1 MTAPQ
6 TQGMTQ
12 GPTQGPTHGLTF
24 GEAFSHITVGSSDMD
39 RSMRFYDAVLA
50 PLGLVRQKTFRAA
63 SGYGPKDFAG
73 INLPFWILRPR
84 DRNAASAGNGVTV
97 AFTVPARA
105 AVDAFHVAALSHGGT
120 DEGAP
125 GLRPHYHADYYGA
138 YVRDPEG
145 NKICAVCHAKV

>member
-1 MTAPQ
+1 
-6 TQGMTQ
+6 
-12 GPTQGPTHGLTF
+12 
-24 GEAFSHITVGSSDMD
+24 MD
-39 RSMRFYDAVLA
+39 RSIRFYDAVLA
-50 PLGLVRQKTFRAA
+50 PLGLTRMKTFRAA

-97 AFTVPARA
+97 AFTVRRARRSMRFTPRRLPMA
-105 AVDAFHVAALSHGGT
+105 AR
-120 DEGAP
+120 DEGPP
-125 GLRPHYHADYYGA
+125 GLRTHYHPDYYGA